1 MYLTRVLP
9 AVTALLEDRKPEQ
22 VFYLAGVDVLEDDKL
37 GRLSLSR
44 EGCKERDRL
53 VLQACADR
61 DVPVAVSMGGGYA
74 PRLAT
79 IIEAHVNTYRVARSI
94 FG

>member
-79 IIEAHVNTYRVARSI
+79 IIEAHANTYRVARSI